1 MDQSRTGNVEISG
14 WWQRHE
20 GPVRV
25 RAGPVRGVKEVFRA
39 CHSPKNSGEWLAAGL
54 LPMSTPEFH
63 LPPFEEFEEFYVP
76 GGHPAPPRIHFGPL
90 APLTIP
96 DSSISEVLEPNRK
109 LGFPGRSPTT
119 PFLNRATPCPE
130 KFEFHFPGCSLFQ

>member
-1 MDQSRTGNVEISG
+1 MRG
-14 WWQRHE
+14 
-20 GPVRV
+20 
-25 RAGPVRGVKEVFRA
+25 RAGPVRGVHAVLGASKEVFRA

-63 LPPFEEFEEFYVP
+63 LPPFVDFEEFYVP

-96 DSSISEVLEPNRK
+96 DSSILEVLEPNRNSDFGVVVV
-109 LGFPGRSPTT
+109 GFVT
-119 PFLNRATPCPE
+119 
-130 KFEFHFPGCSLFQ
+130 